1 MAARVPRVPRERGLL
16 HALPRRLWRGG
27 PRVFAGDS
35 WDAGQSPRRGLSS
48 LHRARSGS
56 RQDPGPV
63 GVSPMASAETIR
75 VSAILPIHNE
85 AAVLRLVL
93 GAIDAQ
99 SHRPDEVILVFD
111 RCSDGSEEIAVGRG
125 YVSLL
130 VDYGNTGA
138 SIQARIDRAAHET
151 IVLFDGNTLVP
162 SDYVERLVA
171 TWHSTGADLVEWH
184 GGLMLVTKSMLRRY
198 GAFSTMALWTL
209 EYFHRIKKSG
219 GTVVPLKGP
228 FVRLKPSPIRRN
240 VQYGLDYAVLSERY
254 GLAAF
259 FRIGA
264 KMGC

>member
-1 MAARVPRVPRERGLL
+1 MA
-16 HALPRRLWRGG
+16 
-27 PRVFAGDS
+27 DS
-35 WDAGQSPRRGLSS
+35 
-48 LHRARSGS
+48 
-56 RQDPGPV
+56 
-63 GVSPMASAETIR
+63 ETIR

-85 AAVLRLVL
+85 AAVLRPVL
-93 GAIDAQ
+93 GAIDSQ
-99 SHRPDEVILVFD
+99 SRRPEEVILVFD
-111 RCSDGSEEIAVGRG
+111 RCTDGSEEIARGRG
-125 YVSLL
+125 HVSLV
-130 VDYGNTGA
+130 VDYGNTGQ
-138 SIQARIDRAAHET
+138 SIQAGINRATNET

-171 TWHSTGADLVEWH
+171 TWRATGADLVEWH

-254 GLAAF
+254 GLASF

-264 KMGC
+264 KSGLIPDTVATVGTILGHARHHRLLAALRKVPADLRRI